1 MTTRSALVGVVLG
14 VVLLGY
20 GVASAAPA
28 DRSDG
33 LTFPVHVQS
42 PDQGVFDGSVHVSS
56 FGVAGDKI
64 VARGLLTGTLV
75 DENGV
80 TTAIVRTVSLPLI
93 LPGATVRTAES
104 VAAAASCG
112 ILHLELGPLD
122 LDLLGLVVHLD
133 KVVLDISAEP
143 GSGNLLGNLLCAIT
157 GLLDG
162 TGINLGL
169 LSNLLNQLLALLT

>member
-14 VVLLGY
+14 VVLFGY

-28 DRSDG
+28 DRSNG

-56 FGVAGDKI
+56 FGVAGDKV

-93 LPGATVRTAES
+93 LPGATVAES